1 MNDHSWPVD
10 RRAELARREVD
21 RRAQV
26 ERVELDARP
35 RGDDTPGGWAVLPAR
50 IACDPSLTPEARLV
64 LLILSAHSDDR
75 THPYPSV
82 ARIARMLGRSERTV
96 LRLLAELEGREL
108 IRRLHRYRN
117 GEQTSS
123 AYQLCFDRWAGTR
136 KDAVGVSPVT
146 GRGDTHDTPRGD
158 TGGTPRGDTG
168 GVQTMTRGPLPP
180 EQVENP
186 PSPPAHAGGDTSP
199 APLEGESRGDRVA
212 RLRRSQGWTLRRA
225 NAEIDTWDAWHG
237 PAAVAARE
245 QREAEQRE
253 QREELERLRLQ
264 LIADGVC

>member
-96 LRLLAELEGREL
+96 LRLLSELEGREL

-136 KDAVGVSPVT
+136 RDAVGVTPVT
-146 GRGDTHDTPRGD
+146 G
-158 TGGTPRGDTG
+158 RGDTG

-199 APLEGESRGDRVA
+199 EPLPGESRGDRVA

-253 QREELERLRLQ
+253 QREEMERLRLQ
-264 LIADGVC
+264 MIADGVG

>member
-1 MNDHSWPVD
+1 MNDHSSQVA

-64 LLILSAHSDDR
+64 LLILSAHADDR

-82 ARIARMLGRSERTV
+82 ARIARMLGRSDRTV
-96 LRLLAELEGREL
+96 LRLLSELEGRGL
-108 IRRLHRYRN
+108 IRRMHRYRN

-123 AYQLCFDRWAGTR
+123 AYALCFDRWAGTR
-136 KDAVGVSPVT
+136 KDAAGVTPVT
-146 GRGDTHDTPRGD
+146 GRGDTGD
-158 TGGTPRGDTG
+158 
-168 GVQTMTRGPLPP
+168 VQTMTRGPLPP

-186 PSPPAHAGGDTSP
+186 PSPPADAGGDGSP
-199 APLEGESRGDRVA
+199 APLPGESRGDRVM

-237 PAAVAARE
+237 PAAAAARE

-253 QREELERLRLQ
+253 QHAELERLRLQ
-264 LIADGVC
+264 MLADGMG